1 MVLLVPLI
9 PVGLFLII
17 VIMAESAQAS
27 KLRIDLN
34 LLHPREAPA
43 KLPERF
49 LKWLITYGRFIVIFV
64 EIIVVSAFLARFKYD
79 ADLDVLKGK
88 INQDLPYV
96 EGLATDEALIK
107 QTQIKLDL
115 VDKTYI
121 DSEKWQEAILSVASQ
136 LPKSIVFSGL
146 QLDGSDTQVVK
157 FRIAGSTPSNS
168 DLGIFLN
175 SLRKT
180 PGFKEINLASIS
192 FEQNQIVFTIT
203 GSKVKG

>member
-1 MVLLVPLI
+1 MVL
-9 PVGLFLII
+9 
-17 VIMAESAQAS
+17 MAESVQAS
-27 KLRIDLN
+27 KLRIKLN

-64 EIIVVSAFLARFKYD
+64 EIIVVSAFLARFKFD
-79 ADLDVLKGK
+79 ADLDNLKNK

-107 QTQIKLDL
+107 QTQTKLDL
-115 VDKTYI
+115 IDKTYL
-121 DSEKWQEAILSVASQ
+121 DADKWQQTVIDISALIPRSIIFTGMQ
-136 LPKSIVFSGL
+136 LEDPEGNS
-146 QLDGSDTQVVK
+146 VK
-157 FRIAGSTPSNS
+157 FRIAGSTASNA

-175 SLRKT
+175 NLRKVDT
-180 PGFKEINLASIS
+180 FRDISLASIS

-203 GSKVKG
+203 GSKLKT